1 MIIEVIEKCFYL
13 EFVPS
18 ASAGALFF
26 DPSRHFGYNWEMDEH
41 EEDVVIEPTP
51 GTNYPDT
58 NVLEDEEAF
67 EEGAERKAAKTRD
80 ELAVCRK
87 EKQEYMDGWQRA
99 KADYVN
105 LLKRFEVETKSA
117 KVAGVVKAVETLL
130 PAFDALERS
139 KEHGEIPEGF
149 TAIARQLESAFAA
162 LGLEEVGK
170 IGEQFNPVFHEA
182 LGQDPAESAEKD
194 DTITSVLERG
204 WKVGETV
211 IRPAK
216 VRVAHFG

>member
-1 MIIEVIEKCFYL
+1 M
-13 EFVPS
+13 
-18 ASAGALFF
+18 
-26 DPSRHFGYNWEMDEH
+26 NEH
-41 EEDVVIEPTP
+41 EEDVHMEEEHDGESSGFGGEP
-51 GTNYPDT
+51 
-58 NVLEDEEAF
+58 EQ
-67 EEGAERKAAKTRD
+67 KIAKMRE
-80 ELAVCRK
+80 ELAACRK

-105 LLKRFEVETKSA
+105 LLKRFETETKSA
-117 KVAGVVKAVETLL
+117 KTQGVVKAVETLL

-149 TAIARQLESAFAA
+149 TAIARQLESAFAS
-162 LGLEEVGK
+162 LGLAEVGVV
-170 IGEQFNPVFHEA
+170 GEQFNPMFHEA
-182 LGQDPAESAEKD
+182 LGQDPTDSAEKD
-194 DTITSVLERG
+194 DTITGVLERG